1 MARRTLKQAYQ
12 EPSPTNLE
20 SFVFG
25 RDDDSQDQHPNKAT
39 EETAFGAEIIIP
51 IAKVHK
57 TFSFTPN
64 GKPLRYYYD
73 QEELKEWGET
83 DLKPNGVRTALWV
96 RPRPDK
102 RGEYELVA
110 GLRRLTACDLVGITE
125 VPAKVFNWSDEEAYA
140 AAFDENDRR
149 QDFSRLEEVDNIL
162 SILCN
167 RLQIEQ
173 DELVSLL
180 YRMDNEAKGKTTQ
193 NVLGNP
199 EAKVIEA
206 FFVARGQLTWRSF
219 VVTRLPLLKKPPEIL
234 EAIRSS
240 QIDYTKAIEIAKVK
254 DPERRETLLKQATQK
269 KLSLTEVK
277 AAIRQATQPE
287 EKAHHPGTQAQQAD
301 LKKRFRSALRKVDK
315 TDAWNNSQK
324 SQRLEKLLQQIEKL
338 LS

>member
-12 EPSPTNLE
+12 EQPPTNLE

-25 RDDDSQDQHPNKAT
+25 RDNDSQEQQLNQAT
-39 EETAFGAEIIIP
+39 EEVTSGTEIIIS
-51 IAKVHK
+51 ISKIRK

-73 QEELKEWGET
+73 QEELKEWGEN

-96 RPRPDK
+96 RPRQDK
-102 RGEYELVA
+102 PGEYELVA
-110 GLRRLTACDLVGITE
+110 GLRRLTACELVGIAE
-125 VPAKVFNWSDEEAYA
+125 VPAKVFHWNNEEAYA

-149 QDFSRLEEVDNIL
+149 RDFSRLEEVDNIL

-167 RLQIEQ
+167 KLQIEQ
-173 DELVSLL
+173 DELISLL
-180 YRMDNEAKGKTTQ
+180 YRMDNEVKGKTTQ

-199 EAKVIEA
+199 EASIIEA

-219 VVTRLPLLKKPPEIL
+219 VATRLPLLKKPSEIL

-254 DPERRETLLKQATQK
+254 DPEQRTALLKQATQQ

-277 AAIRQATQPE
+277 TAIKQAGQLNETPLQ
-287 EKAHHPGTQAQQAD
+287 TDMQTQQAD

-315 TDAWNNSQK
+315 TNAWDNPQK
-324 SQRLEKLLQQIEKL
+324 TQRLEKLLRQIEKL

>member
-12 EPSPTNLE
+12 EQPPTNLE

-25 RDDDSQDQHPNKAT
+25 GDDAAHNQHPPTVTN
-39 EETAFGAEIIIP
+39 EEVFGAEIIIP
-51 IAKVHK
+51 TSKIHRS
-57 TFSFTPN
+57 FSFTPN

-96 RPRPDK
+96 RAIPNKP
-102 RGEYELVA
+102 GEYELVA
-110 GLRRLTACDLVGITE
+110 GLRRLTACELVGITE
-125 VPAKVFNWSDEEAYA
+125 VPVKVFDWSDEEAYA

-149 QDFSRLEEVDNIL
+149 RDFSRLEEVDNIL
-162 SILCN
+162 SILC
-167 RLQIEQ
+167 RKLEIEQ

-180 YRMDNEAKGKTTQ
+180 YKMDNEAKGKTTQ

-199 EAKVIEA
+199 EAKIIEA

-219 VVTRLPLLKKPPEIL
+219 VATRLPLLKKSPEIL

-240 QIDYTKAIEIAKVK
+240 QIDYTKAIEIAKIK
-254 DPERRETLLKQATQK
+254 DPEARSALLKQATAQ
-269 KLSLTEVK
+269 KLSLSAVK
-277 AAIRQATQPE
+277 TAIKQASQVNEETQVAAQSDQV
-287 EKAHHPGTQAQQAD
+287 D
-301 LKKRFRSALRKVDK
+301 LKKRVKSVLRQVDK
-315 TDAWNNSQK
+315 TEAWGDPKK
-324 SQRLEKLLQQIEKL
+324 SQRLAKLLQQIEKL